1 MSDEIRKEKGAVGAN
16 GDQGAGGGQPPR
28 EESRPKDDE
37 LYTPQGGGGGTGSG
51 PIREVA
57 AVEGSPR
64 VGPRE
69 DLREDVLR
77 PGKITL
83 PQVADRLAEKRGGAD
98 GAEGSGPAGPPGPGE
113 EEEVSS
119 VRLVLTLAL
128 AGAVAGAL
136 LVFVFLWSQP
146 QIQAY
151 DAMVL
156 REAVTEVLHGPDHF
170 ESVFLHDGTLMTAAS
185 LPQGVDTLE
194 LDRVFLGY
202 DQAGEPVGFA
212 LQAEG
217 FGFQDLITLIF
228 GYDPGTGE
236 VLGMKVLKHLETPGL
251 GDKIVKDSVFV
262 RGFEGAEAPI
272 QGVKPDRNTGDP
284 HQVDMITGAT
294 ISSSAVIRII
304 NERLAEVGG
313 LLDAYE
319 PQRGLPAQRGV
330 GEPAAADTPGNVS
343 GAASNPMGADEVR
356 EECP

>member
-1 MSDEIRKEKGAVGAN
+1 MSDEIRKEKGAVGPH
-16 GDQGAGGGQPPR
+16 GEEGADGGGQPR
-28 EESRPKDDE
+28 EDSRPKDDE

-57 AVEGSPR
+57 AVEGGPR

-77 PGKITL
+77 PGKVTL

-98 GAEGSGPAGPPGPGE
+98 GAEGTGPGGPPGP

-119 VRLVLTLAL
+119 FRLVLTLAL

-170 ESVFLHDGTLMTAAS
+170 ESVFLHDGALMTADR
-185 LPQGVDTLE
+185 LPEGVDTLE

-202 DQAGEPVGFA
+202 DQSGDPVGFA

-228 GYDPGTGE
+228 GYDPGTRE

-294 ISSSAVIRII
+294 ISSTAVIRII
-304 NERLAEVGG
+304 NDRLAEMGDLLAAYQPAGG
-313 LLDAYE
+313 
-319 PQRGLPAQRGV
+319 
-330 GEPAAADTPGNVS
+330 GEEGD
-343 GAASNPMGADEVR
+343 R
-356 EECP
+356 

>member
-1 MSDEIRKEKGAVGAN
+1 MS
-16 GDQGAGGGQPPR
+16 
-28 EESRPKDDE
+28 EESRKDTGPVNPDAGDGETLPTSDQVLPKDDE
-37 LYTPQGGGGGTGSG
+37 LYTPQGGGSGTGSG
-51 PIREVA
+51 PVKEVA
-57 AVEGSPR
+57 AVEGAPKA
-64 VGPRE
+64 GPRE
-69 DLREDVLR
+69 DMREDVLR

-83 PQVADRLAEKRGGAD
+83 PQIARAKVEKEEAEA
-98 GAEGSGPAGPPGPGE
+98 GSVTGPGE
-113 EEEVSS
+113 EEEEVSS
-119 VRLVLTLAL
+119 FRLVATLAL
-128 AGAVAGAL
+128 AGAIAGAL

-156 REAVTEVLHGPDHF
+156 REAVTEVLHAPDRF
-170 ESVFLHDGTLMTAAS
+170 ESVFVMDGELMTADA
-185 LPQGVDTLE
+185 LPADADTLT

-228 GYDPGTGE
+228 GYNPQTGE

-251 GDKIVKDSVFV
+251 GDKIVKDSAFV
-262 RGFEGAEAPI
+262 AGFEGAEGPI

-304 NERLAEVGG
+304 NERLEEMGD
-313 LLDAYE
+313 LLAAY
-319 PQRGLPAQRGV
+319 QPA
-330 GEPAAADTPGNVS
+330 
-343 GAASNPMGADEVR
+343 GAGQ
-356 EECP
+356 EEDR